1 MLECE
6 DFYVPFIVVQSKTM
20 DLNIS
25 QIRFK
30 TALVITLM
38 VGFVNQSYGRT
49 WPYASAQLIEPKWNW
64 EEVILSRNGPST
76 TTPKPTTTQYT
87 TLRNV
92 IGKNIKPVR
101 AFGSSGSVEAAPLV
115 PRHERGRADP
125 LTISPNSANQNQLHF
140 STVVLASC
148 LMLLT
153 IRMNPF
159 QINNSN

>member
-1 MLECE
+1 
-6 DFYVPFIVVQSKTM
+6 M
-20 DLNIS
+20 DLKMC
-25 QIRFK
+25 QMKFK
-30 TALVITLM
+30 VFLFTTLVI
-38 VGFVNQSYGRT
+38 VFINKVDCRT

-140 STVVLASC
+140 STILLASC
-148 LMLLT
+148 LMFLT
-153 IRMNPF
+153 MRMNPF
-159 QINNSN
+159 QINNSI